1 MIKQLRKRHL
11 QIWILWAALLPVG
24 IIIAWMA
31 VPKKVTQELLQPP
44 ASKTS
49 TLKIKSTDT
58 LKLNN

>member
-11 QIWILWAALLPVG
+11 QIWILWAILLPVG
-24 IIIAWMA
+24 IILPYMA

-49 TLKIKSTDT
+49 VSQFKLIDSLKS
-58 LKLNN
+58 N